1 MKTVHRSMLMRANR
15 LLGAQLVEHN
25 LIKIDDLELAN
36 EKLLEV
42 INTGSARQRTVL
54 GILAYDLKAVKEED
68 VLTHLRDTEGIGLVD
83 LRHYE
88 ANEDL
93 KLTLERE
100 ACWVTWSVPFDVEE
114 DITFIAT
121 AYYLSP
127 AVRKYWEDQYDGRVL
142 WYGTTLEGIAD
153 FIEAMEQD
161 DVATAAKRLASAPV
175 PVPSVATTPPLAPE
189 TGTTPPVDARSRLDS
204 TAKS

>member
-1 MKTVHRSMLMRANR
+1 MKSAHRSLLMRANR

-25 LIKIDDLELAN
+25 LIKIDDLESAN
-36 EKLLEV
+36 EKLLEL
-42 INTGSARQRTVL
+42 INTGSPRQRTVL
-54 GILAYDLKAVKEED
+54 GILAYDLKALKEED
-68 VLTHLRDTEGIGLVD
+68 VLLHLRDNDGIGLVD

-114 DITFIAT
+114 DLTFIAT

-127 AVRKYWEDQYDGRVL
+127 AVRKYWEDRYDGRVL
-142 WYGTTLEGIAD
+142 WFGTTLDAVAD
-153 FIEAMEQD
+153 FIEAMEND
-161 DVATAAKRLASAPV
+161 DATAAAQVAQPV
-175 PVPSVATTPPLAPE
+175 PVPSISRPPIE
-189 TGTTPPVDARSRLDS
+189 TQPTSNSLPPADS
-204 TAKS
+204 PANP